1 MQYSVD
7 SSLSALTTLCT
18 TSARQLINKAQV
30 CMKATPALLVKV
42 LNIDLIKILFVVT
55 WWYAWLGLHIT
66 KAFEFGFKLVLSMP
80 DEWLKLPSVFNKPI
94 FNSAGQQINIINAY
108 SEAGIIT
115 NKMKLFMRWYWD
127 HADGEIYDTNGFNFN
142 KLNQLLNCSALYCS
156 YLLTN
161 QNAEIAPED
170 FWKNIKHL
178 VVIQQP
184 SSNVRVKPIVLRSD
198 NLDFTDPQELLLG
211 HVDFDNINDATGD
224 ETSDEVDNETGDEV
238 ANKTSDETSNKTN
251 EPQLETQDDTTNESR
266 DSLVQSIISKF
277 EKNNNSN

>member
-1 MQYSVD
+1 MHSSID
-7 SSLSALTTLCT
+7 SSLSALTSLCT
-18 TSARQLINKAQV
+18 TTTRQLINKAQV
-30 CMKATPALLVKV
+30 CMKATPTILAKV

-80 DEWLKLPSVFNKPI
+80 DEWLKLPSIFNKPI
-94 FNSAGQQINIINAY
+94 FNSAGQQINILNAY
-108 SEAGIIT
+108 SEAGLIT

-161 QNAEIAPED
+161 QNVEIAPED

-211 HVDFDNINDATGD
+211 HVDFDNLGDDVGDNLGDDVGDNLGDANVDNKMDEPQD
-224 ETSDEVDNETGDEV
+224 ET
-238 ANKTSDETSNKTN
+238 ANTQL
-251 EPQLETQDDTTNESR
+251 EPQDNTTDAR

-277 EKNNNSN
+277 EKNNSN